1 VVDITGTVD
10 EDTIMD
16 NHDWELVLKG
26 EGSWLP
32 GFDESFVGMSAG
44 DEKDFTLTYPEDS
57 VSRYKGQLATFHA
70 KLTAVKAQVKPEVDD
85 EFAKSLGS
93 YENVADMRAKL
104 LARLIERAQAEATEK
119 LNDEAVQALID
130 GATIAYP
137 PTAVEAEV
145 DGAMHDIE
153 HRVGDAGYKLEDYL
167 RLQGMTV
174 QTYRERLRPQ
184 AEQRLKGRL
193 VLAELAEQEKIEVSP
208 EEIQAEVDRLV
219 GLAGDSEEA
228 QSTREVFGSETGRA
242 VIRQDQLTKKT
253 LERLREIVTTS
264 PTPAP
269 TEASEAEESAT
280 AVPETAAASAV
291 PAAVEASVE
300 SAEDAAAAA

>member
-1 VVDITGTVD
+1 
-10 EDTIMD
+10 
-16 NHDWELVLKG
+16 
-26 EGSWLP
+26 
-32 GFDESFVGMSAG
+32 
-44 DEKDFTLTYPEDS
+44 
-57 VSRYKGQLATFHA
+57 
-70 KLTAVKAQVKPEVDD
+70 
-85 EFAKSLGS
+85 
-93 YENVADMRAKL
+93 
-104 LARLIERAQAEATEK
+104 LIE
-119 LNDEAVQALID
+119 

-137 PTAVEAEV
+137 PNAVEAEI
-145 DGAMHDIE
+145 DSAMHDIE

-174 QTYRERLRPQ
+174 QTYRDRLRPQ

-193 VLAELAEQEKIEVSP
+193 ALAELAEQEKIEVSP
-208 EEIQAEVDRLV
+208 EEIEAELDRMV
-219 GLAGDSEEA
+219 GLVGDSEEA
-228 QSTREVFGSETGRA
+228 ASTREVFGSETGRV

-269 TEASEAEESAT
+269 AEASVAEESAT